1 MTMGQDGPGRTV
13 PTRRSA
19 YWPDTTTVDQVP
31 VAGGGAGRG
40 KRACANNK
48 GVLHLRRQDV

>member
-19 YWPDTTTVDQVP
+19 HWPDTTTVAQVP

-40 KRACANNK
+40 KRACANNE